1 MLADKSKGIITIRAS
16 SGLTTF
22 ATRVDPDTEASPKKE
37 CPMYLAAKNRS
48 VATMVELAKYTE
60 PDNYVRTSNVW
71 DDVEKELNWRK
82 LGIFAI
88 LTK

>member
-1 MLADKSKGIITIRAS
+1 MHKISKSGCWQDRSLGIITIRVS

-71 DDVEKELNWRK
+71 DDVEKELNWR
-82 LGIFAI
+82 
-88 LTK
+88 